1 MRMVNH
7 KLIKLK
13 EREVIKM
20 RKIYVAFVFFVAF
33 LVSNFANAVVSEKDV
48 ENFIKNMGTQSQ
60 EILNNSKLNEKQ
72 KEAEYKKFAESIVDS
87 NWVARFILGNHW
99 RELTPAQRDEFQ
111 NLYKEYLLG
120 NYMPKLKDYNKDLNI
135 EKIVKQKEKVYM
147 VSTKTKDINDRV
159 VNVNFRVIEK
169 NDKLYITDII
179 PEGISFI
186 GSQRSDINSSINTNG
201 YDKFIKQLKDKIN
214 SK

>member
-1 MRMVNH
+1 MHMVNH
-7 KLIKLK
+7 RLIKLNK
-13 EREVIKM
+13 QGVINMK
-20 RKIYVAFVFFVAF
+20 KIYVISIFFVAF
-33 LVSNFANAVVSEKDV
+33 LINSFANAAVTENDV
-48 ENFIKNMGTQSQ
+48 EKFVKNMGTQSQ
-60 EILNNSKLNEKQ
+60 KILNDSKLSEKQ
-72 KEAEYKKFAESIVDS
+72 KELDYRKFTENIVDS

-99 RELTPAQRDEFQ
+99 RDLTPAQREEFQ
-111 NLYKEYLLG
+111 NLYREYLLE

-147 VSTKTKDINDRV
+147 VSTKTKDINDRII
-159 VNVNFRVIEK
+159 NVDFRVIEK
-169 NDKLYITDII
+169 NGELYITDII

-186 GSQRSDINSSINTNG
+186 GSQRSDVNSSINTNG